1 MQILPENITTSVN
14 MEMMKTR
21 RTFVLTVALILFG
34 FGHIGFAATMGTKK
48 VAFTLYQLPTHGPGM
63 SYVMISEG
71 GKVIVVDG
79 GSGGYKPGVS
89 TDGPYLRSF
98 LEAHG
103 SHVDA
108 WFITHPHD
116 DHIDALIWILQNPGG
131 VQIDEIHG
139 NFPPLDWAGLD
150 DWARNSIT
158 NFNNTGRE
166 LIVTQIGDTFDYD
179 EIHIEILS
187 GLNPE
192 FIVNGVNNSSIAM
205 RVSDSTKSILF
216 LGDLGPE
223 GGDKLLANVDPS
235 KLKSD
240 YVQMAHH
247 GNTGVNEN
255 VYQAIHPKYGLWPT
269 PIWLWTNN
277 DGAGSYTTLET
288 RQWME
293 DLNVLRNYV
302 SGYGASEIR

>member
-1 MQILPENITTSVN
+1 VET
-14 MEMMKTR
+14 MKTR
-21 RTFVLTVALILFG
+21 KSFVQTVVLISFG
-34 FGHIGFAATMGTKK
+34 LAHVGFSSTMEMKKAAKA
-48 VAFTLYQLPTHGPGM
+48 AFTLYQFPTHGPGM

-79 GSGGYKPGVS
+79 GSGGYKPNIS
-89 TDGPYLRSF
+89 NDGPYLKSF

-103 SHVDA
+103 GHVDA
-108 WFITHPHD
+108 WFVTHPHD
-116 DHIDALIWILQNPGG
+116 DHVDALIWILENPTG
-131 VQIDEIHG
+131 VQIDEIYG

-150 DWARNSIT
+150 GGAHNSIT

-166 LIVTQIGDTFDYD
+166 LNVTHIGDTFDYD
-179 EIHIEILS
+179 EIRVEILS
-187 GLNPE
+187 DLNPE

-223 GGDKLLANVDPS
+223 GGEKLLANVDPS
-235 KLKSD
+235 KLKAD

-247 GNTGVNEN
+247 GNEGVSEN
-255 VYQAIHPKYGLWPT
+255 LYQAIHPEYGLWPT

-277 DGAGSYTTLET
+277 DGAGPYTTLET

-293 DLNVLRNYV
+293 DLNVQSNYV
-302 SGYGASEIR
+302 SGHGISEIR